1 MAGAEPEQVAGAEP
15 EQVAGAEP
23 GQVAE
28 AEPGQVAEVEP
39 EQVAEAE
46 PVAPPTDANNPELQV
61 AAEPDTA
68 PQVDSTAAAD
78 E

>member
-1 MAGAEPEQVAGAEP
+1 M
-15 EQVAGAEP
+15 AGAEP

-28 AEPGQVAEVEP
+28 VESAQVAGVEP
-39 EQVAEAE
+39 EQVAGAE
-46 PVAPPTDANNPELQV
+46 PVAPPTDANNPELHV

-68 PQVDSTAAAD
+68 PQVDSTAAAN